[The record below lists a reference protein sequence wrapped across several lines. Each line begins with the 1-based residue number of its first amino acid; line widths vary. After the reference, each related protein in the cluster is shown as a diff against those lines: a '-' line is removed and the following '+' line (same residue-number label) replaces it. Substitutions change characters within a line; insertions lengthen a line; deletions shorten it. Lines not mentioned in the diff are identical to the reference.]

1 MIRIR
6 HAASEDYEQ
15 IEMIMQQVQQM
26 HVAWRPDVYCACSPV
41 LSEEFFHQLLKE
53 QSVFIAEDNGMT
65 AGVMILEHRHIE
77 NQAHLTKDIL
87 FVDTMAVDE
96 KYRHKGI
103 GHAFFNYVKDIKHQK
118 GYDSI
123 ELQVNARNVDAMKM
137 YAGYGFTPKSINME
151 LTDYESPSRPLNER
165 AW

>member
-15 IEMIMQQVQQM
+15 IEIIMQQVQQM
-26 HVAWRPDVYCACSPV
+26 HVSYRPDVYCSCSPV
-41 LSEEFFHQLLKE
+41 LSEEFFHQFLKE
-53 QSVFIAEDNGMT
+53 QSLFVAEYDGMT

-77 NQAHLTKDIL
+77 NPTHVTKDTL
-87 FVDTMAVDE
+87 FVDTMAIEE

-103 GHAFFNYVKDIKHQK
+103 GHAFFNYVKAIRRQK

-123 ELQVNARNVDAMKM
+123 ELQVNARNEDAMKM
-137 YAGYGFTPKSINME
+137 YADYGFTPKSINME
-151 LTDYESPSRPLNER
+151 LTDYD
-165 AW
+165 

>member
-123 ELQVNARNVDAMKM
+123 ELQVNARNEDAMKM
-137 YAGYGFTPKSINME
+137 YADYCFTPKSIKME
-151 LTDYESPSRPLNER
+151 LTDYD
-165 AW
+165 